1 MTGSA
6 VRYLAFVGVGFQSVL
21 RYRASFF
28 VSVVTTATTTAVV
41 VFLWRAVYQ
50 HPSHTAPGG
59 LSLPAITTY
68 LLVAQLLTRLHDN
81 RVDSEFAN
89 DIMAG
94 NIAVALV
101 RPARYPL
108 MRFCLAVPVIV
119 ADLLLVALPVLALFA
134 WLFPLRWPD
143 AADLALF
150 AVAAACSVVLA
161 FTVNLITGMHA
172 IVTTNTW
179 GVTLLK
185 NTLVGLLSGSLIPV
199 GVMPAPLARASA
211 LLPFRSMVDT
221 PVRLFLGRYD
231 TMADAL
237 WLLAHQALWTT
248 ACLVLCAVLWRR
260 LVARIGVLGG

>member
-28 VSVVTTATTTAVV
+28 VSVATTATTTAVV

-59 LSLPAITTY
+59 FTLPTITTY
-68 LLVAQLLTRLHDN
+68 LLVAQLLIRLHDN

-89 DIMAG
+89 DIMTG
-94 NIAVALV
+94 NIAVALA

-134 WLFPLRWPD
+134 WLFPLRWPG

-161 FTVNLITGMHA
+161 FAVNLITGMHA

-185 NTLVGLLSGSLIPV
+185 TTVVGLFSGGLVPTDA
-199 GVMPAPLARASA
+199 MPAPLAHAAA
-211 LLPFRSMVDT
+211 LLPFRSMIDT

-231 TMADAL
+231 TAADAL
-237 WLLAHQALWTT
+237 RLLAHQALWTAGT
-248 ACLVLCAVLWRR
+248 VLLCALLWRR
-260 LVARIGVLGG
+260 LVVRIGVLRG